1 MSILK
6 IENLTFAYER
16 DIILDD
22 VNLEIE
28 KGDFAALIGRNGSGK
43 STLIKLILKELEPDS
58 GRIYTT
64 GIETADI
71 GYVPQLQI
79 GTTREFPIT
88 VGELVSLA
96 FYDMLRGFKKVSPEI
111 KDSILYAL
119 SQVGMEE
126 EYETLYSKLS
136 GGQRQRVIIA
146 KALVKNT
153 KFLILDEPTRGVDV
167 KTKAEIYSLI
177 NELAKKGL
185 AIIMVSSELPE
196 LINMSDR
203 IVAFS
208 SGYTTGELSR
218 NEFSQERIMTM
229 ATER

>member
-43 STLIKLILKELEPDS
+43 STLMKLILKELEPDS
-58 GRIYTT
+58 GKIYTT
-64 GIETADI
+64 GIESTDI

-96 FYDMLRGFKKVSPEI
+96 FYDRLRGFKKSFTRD
-111 KDSILYAL
+111 KRFNSICTFP
-119 SQVGMEE
+119 SWNG
-126 EYETLYSKLS
+126 
-136 GGQRQRVIIA
+136 R
-146 KALVKNT
+146 
-153 KFLILDEPTRGVDV
+153 
-167 KTKAEIYSLI
+167 
-177 NELAKKGL
+177 
-185 AIIMVSSELPE
+185 
-196 LINMSDR
+196 R
-203 IVAFS
+203 I
-208 SGYTTGELSR
+208 
-218 NEFSQERIMTM
+218 
-229 ATER
+229 

>member
-64 GIETADI
+64 GIETTDI

-79 GTTREFPIT
+79 GTTREFQIT

-96 FYDMLRGFKKVSPEI
+96 FYSSLRGFKRVSPEI

-119 SQVGMEE
+119 SQVGMEDK
-126 EYETLYSKLS
+126 YGTLYSKLS
-136 GGQRQRVIIA
+136 GGQRQRVLIA

-153 KFLILDEPTRGVDV
+153 KFLILDEPTNGVDENSRRSLYELLHHLNSAHD
-167 KTKAEIYSLI
+167 KTILVI
-177 NELAKKGL
+177 THELRDISKYL
-185 AIIMVSSELPE
+185 NVT
-196 LINMSDR
+196 
-203 IVAFS
+203 F
-208 SGYTTGELSR
+208 ELSEKKIR
-218 NEFSQERIMTM
+218 RL
-229 ATER
+229 